1 MAKARRF
8 DKKDLL
14 GSDIELGLA
23 ALNIGHHF
31 AGEMHG
37 ADRVL
42 EAIVRGAGKDIVG
55 AAESDGGIESE
66 STDC

>member
-1 MAKARRF
+1 VAKARRL
-8 DKKDLL
+8 DKKYLL
-14 GSDIELGLA
+14 GGDIKLGLA

-31 AGEMHG
+31 AGEMHR

-55 AAESDGGIESE
+55 AAESDGGIEIK